1 MKKIIALVLCLMMV
15 LTCAAAMAEAE
26 AEKESLGVLKVIGA
40 FDIKYSPLPN
50 DYKVNVY
57 MQNDMTLI
65 ANITTSKAELPQMGL
80 IIAFNDEWADT
91 ERLNDVS
98 EEDMEAIKDSF
109 FEEYDEVEFDIKET
123 KSGTKLLIAKIPG
136 GREAYVYT
144 IYKGHELEMEIVPG
158 AEEEAL
164 TDADIE
170 RVVAFLSDT
179 DFVPVETQAAD

>member
-26 AEKESLGVLKVIGA
+26 TEKESLGVLKVVGA

-109 FEEYDEVEFDIKET
+109 FEEYDEVDFDIKET
-123 KSGTKLLIAKIPG
+123 KAGTKLLIARIPG
-136 GREAYVYT
+136 GQDAYVYT
-144 IYKGHELEMEIVPG
+144 IYKGHELEMHLIPG
-158 AEEEAL
+158 AEEDEL

-170 RVVAFLSDT
+170 RVVAFLSDM